1 MDLNPLPMKKTV
13 LLSVLTAFIFLS
25 CKKSPKKE
33 APVVMQN
40 KKPSLVIGNPL
51 DCGIENMLIF
61 PVGSNYQPEITEK
74 PLESNEVYY
83 LTGTADMC
91 FAANTGS
98 TISLYDKNAST
109 EYVNNNE
116 NEFDI
121 RNILFYN
128 RLTGSTYQLIS
139 DTMHILSFA
148 IHKEFSNPLILYRV
162 VKKDV
167 NNDSIYNSKDAV
179 MLFVSDIYGKNLT
192 KITPDQEQFVDYYY
206 YAGTQTILTKTII
219 DANNDFAFTASDE
232 TNFREMKIKEP
243 GMGREI
249 FTKSLKDSLRLQGNT
264 Y

>member
-1 MDLNPLPMKKTV
+1 MKKTL
-13 LLSVLTAFIFLS
+13 LLSVLSAFFFLS
-25 CKKSPKKE
+25 CKKAPKKE
-33 APVVMQN
+33 APVILQD

-61 PVGSNYQPEITEK
+61 PVGSNYQPSVTEK
-74 PLESNEVYY
+74 PVAAVENFYAN
-83 LTGTADMC
+83 GTAVMC
-91 FAANTGS
+91 FAASSGS
-98 TISLYDKNAST
+98 TISLYDRNAT
-109 EYVNNNE
+109 MEYINNNE

-128 RLTGSTYQLIS
+128 RLTGSTYQLIP

-179 MLFVSDIYGKNLT
+179 MLYVSDIYGKNLV
-192 KITPDQEQFVDYYY
+192 KVTPDEEQFVDYYY
-206 YAGTQTILTKTII
+206 YNETQMILAKTII
-219 DANNDFAFTASDE
+219 NANKDSAFTAADE
-232 TNFREMKIKEP
+232 TNFREMKIKAP
-243 GMGREI
+243 GMGIEI